1 VPATLSGVLALL
13 RYVVECKERGDDIMG
28 LCMSYRD
35 DDYVEAQSVMHAS
48 LIAGLE
54 RLAA

>member
-1 VPATLSGVLALL
+1 MLALL

-28 LCMSYRD
+28 LCMSDRD